1 MNSVVSIGLNTTPE
15 QSARLRALQ
24 IAFAEVCNALVPTV
38 RETRIWNRVTL
49 HHMTYKALRERFPA
63 LGSQMVCNAIYS
75 VSRSC
80 RMVFQT
86 AGSPFHISVL
96 GDKPLPMMRFMDT
109 SPVYF
114 DRHTLSLKSGQVSMY
129 TLDGRM
135 RFKLTLRPE
144 DEAAFH
150 QRKLVE
156 VVLKKSGEAFFLN
169 FRFGEA
175 MGAEN
180 LLLAEVPST
189 PLSEALGT
197 NSSSDGGAQPS
208 SDVSPSL
215 IPTLIPSLIPTGLPD
230 YVELESAA

>member
-1 MNSVVSIGLNTTPE
+1 MNSLVSIALNTTAE
-15 QSARLRALQ
+15 QTARLRALQ

-80 RMVFQT
+80 RMVFQS
-86 AGSPFHISVL
+86 AGSPFHLSVL

-135 RFKLTLRPE
+135 RFQLTLRPE

-150 QRKLVE
+150 HRKLVE
-156 VVLKKSGEAFFLN
+156 IVLKRSGEAFSLN

-180 LLLAEVPST
+180 VLISEVSAAPQSTSEETDPAHDLTPELASVS
-189 PLSEALGT
+189 GT
-197 NSSSDGGAQPS
+197 NF
-208 SDVSPSL
+208 L
-215 IPTLIPSLIPTGLPD
+215 PTGLPD
-230 YVELESAA
+230 YVQFEAAA

>member
-1 MNSVVSIGLNTTPE
+1 
-15 QSARLRALQ
+15 
-24 IAFAEVCNALVPTV
+24 
-38 RETRIWNRVTL
+38 
-49 HHMTYKALRERFPA
+49 
-63 LGSQMVCNAIYS
+63 
-75 VSRSC
+75 
-80 RMVFQT
+80 MVFQT
-86 AGSPFHISVL
+86 AGSPFHMSVL

-180 LLLAEVPST
+180 VLLAEVPST
-189 PLSEALGT
+189 SLARAPGT
-197 NSSSDGGAQPS
+197 DSGSADTDQPTS
-208 SDVSPSL
+208 VFIRPDL
-215 IPTLIPSLIPTGLPD
+215 PTGLPTGLPD
-230 YVELESAA
+230 YVELEAAA

>member
-1 MNSVVSIGLNTTPE
+1 MISSVSLRLNITPE
-15 QSARLRALQ
+15 QSDRLRALQ
-24 IAFAEVCNALVPTV
+24 VAFAEVCNALVPTV

-49 HHMTYKALRERFPA
+49 HHMTYKTLRERFPA

-86 AGSPFHISVL
+86 AGSPFHLSVL

-135 RFKLTLRPE
+135 RFQLTLRPE

-156 VVLKKSGEAFFLN
+156 IVLKRSGEAFALN

-180 LLLAEVPST
+180 VLLAEVPAAPQST
-189 PLSEALGT
+189 DDTAYAARDLTPELDS
-197 NSSSDGGAQPS
+197 GAN
-208 SDVSPSL
+208 
-215 IPTLIPSLIPTGLPD
+215 PTFVPTGLPD
-230 YVELESAA
+230 YVQLEAAA